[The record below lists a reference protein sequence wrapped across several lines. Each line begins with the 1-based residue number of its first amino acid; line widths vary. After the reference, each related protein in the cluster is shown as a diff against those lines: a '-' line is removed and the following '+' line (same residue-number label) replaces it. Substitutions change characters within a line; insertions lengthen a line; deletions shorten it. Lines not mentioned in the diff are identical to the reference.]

1 MKGCAPPAAAQ
12 VAGSMKSS
20 SKLSLAVLLWASLLP
35 AQQTATL
42 TGTVR
47 DASSA
52 VVETASV
59 RLINTAT
66 GESFAGV
73 STAAGNYTI
82 PLVKPGN
89 YELVAEAAGF
99 KQYKQTGIRLET
111 GQNARVDLTLELGAL
126 SESVTVEAA
135 APLLNTDNSS
145 VGSVVRNSTIAN
157 MPLIERRA
165 AQLARLNGFV
175 VQNGNGSNFAMAGGR
190 GNNAMWTIDGGNAQ
204 NILLGVATLV
214 YDPPV
219 ESLEEFNVE
228 ISNYK
233 AELGRS
239 GGGYVQMTTKSG
251 TNNFHG
257 SLYEFLRNDKFDAR
271 NFFASSKPVLRYNQ
285 FGASFGGP
293 IRKDKTFFF
302 ANYEGQQIR
311 RQQTILASV
320 PTVAETRGDFSS
332 LSTVVR
338 DPQTGLPFA
347 GNIIPT
353 QRQDPVGAAIAA
365 LYPGPNVDGARS
377 RNNNFRANQPI
388 STTTNV
394 AVARLDHN
402 FSLND
407 RIYGR
412 FLANVTDTFNS
423 PVFPVP
429 GTDNYHSTSNN
440 SFYSWSATWQHS
452 FSPLTTIESRYSWD
466 RRKANALSG
475 GSDLGL
481 AQRLG
486 IKGTNDRFFPQ
497 INIPGLTGF
506 GTGNHER
513 LQVPIRGD
521 HITSTITKI
530 SGAHTIKF
538 GGEWRRS
545 TNDDRW
551 SGTGGGVFGFN
562 QTATGDALA
571 SVLTGWALS
580 GSRAEALL
588 LRTRASAFGFF
599 VQTDW
604 KVTPKL
610 TLNLGVR
617 WDVDTP
623 RRELVDNRQNSFDQF
638 AINPVS
644 NTPGILTWSGRNGLS
659 SYAHNFD
666 KNNFGPRVGFAYRA
680 NDKWVIRGGSGILYV
695 GQYDQATPIVANI
708 GFGLRNDV
716 VSPDGGRTAGFLLK
730 DGLPAAIPPSEGLL
744 TPGYGAVPVGQNPTL
759 AIEFF
764 EPKGRVVP
772 YLFNFNFNVQ
782 RQLRG
787 NVVVELGYLSTLG
800 HKLTAPGSRSIN
812 QVDPSRIGPGNSQ
825 ILRPFPQFSDVRVI
839 APTIG
844 NSNYHG
850 LNLRVEKRLSRGL
863 QFNAN
868 YTWAKAIDDV
878 ESRDELGGNAG
889 DNAFANQYD
898 RRADRGLSGN
908 HIAHRFIGS
917 VTWDLPVRVS
927 NHALNYVVGGWS
939 TSLIYEARTGSPFGV
954 IENNAAAIYPTAVT
968 VRSTA
973 IAPYRVNPNWRANV
987 LTEPYFDTASF
998 VAPAQYTFGNL
1009 GRTVAIGPGAVIS
1022 DISVL
1027 KNFSVREQ
1035 HNLQFRVEML
1045 NFINHANFNLP
1056 NQNRGVANFGR
1067 VGSLIGGNQAR
1078 IIQLGLHYKF

>member
-1 MKGCAPPAAAQ
+1 MSPRLLFVSAFF
-12 VAGSMKSS
+12 VAY
-20 SKLSLAVLLWASLLP
+20 AS

-47 DASSA
+47 DATTA
-52 VVETASV
+52 VIQNVAV
-59 RLINTAT
+59 KVVNANT
-66 GESFAGV
+66 GETFA
-73 STAAGNYTI
+73 SLSAANGNFTI
-82 PLVKPGN
+82 PLIKPGD
-89 YELVAEAAGF
+89 YALVAEAEGF
-99 KQYKQTGIRLET
+99 RQFRQTGIRLET
-111 GQNARVDLTLELGAL
+111 GSTVRVDPVLEIG
-126 SESVTVEAA
+126 SVSDTVTVEAS
-135 APLLNTDNSS
+135 APLLSTDNSS

-157 MPLIERRA
+157 MPLIDRRA

-239 GGGYVQMTTKSG
+239 GGGYVQMTTRSG
-251 TNNFHG
+251 TNELHG
-257 SLYEFLRNDKFDAR
+257 SLYEFLRNDRLDAR
-271 NFFASSKPVLRYNQ
+271 NFFASARPVLRYNQ
-285 FGASFGGP
+285 FGASAGGP
-293 IRKDKTFFF
+293 IRKDRTFLF
-302 ANYEGQQIR
+302 ANYEGIRIR

-320 PTVAETRGDFSS
+320 PARAEIAGDF
-332 LSTVVR
+332 TGMATVR
-338 DPQTGLPFA
+338 DPLTGTPFPN
-347 GNIIPT
+347 NIIPAS
-353 QRQDPVGAAIAA
+353 RLDPVGSAIAQ
-365 LYPGPNVDGARS
+365 LYPAPNVTGARS
-377 RNNNFRANQPI
+377 RSNNFRANQPLR
-388 STTTNV
+388 TTTEV
-394 AVARLDHN
+394 AVARVDHN

-407 RIYGR
+407 RVYGR
-412 FLANVTDTFNS
+412 LLVNETDSFNS
-423 PVFPVP
+423 PVYPQP
-429 GTDNYHSTSNN
+429 GVDPYHTANDN

-452 FSPLTTIESRYSWD
+452 FSPTTTVESRYSWD

-481 AQRLG
+481 AQRFG

-506 GTGNHER
+506 GVGNHER

-521 HITSTITKI
+521 HVTSSVTTIRG
-530 SGAHTIKF
+530 SHTLKF

-571 SVLTGWALS
+571 SLLTGWALS

-588 LRTRASAFGFF
+588 LRTRASSFGFF
-599 VQTDW
+599 AQTDW

-610 TLNLGVR
+610 TLNLGLR
-617 WDVDTP
+617 WDLDTP
-623 RRELVDNRQNSFDQF
+623 RRELVDSRQNSFDQF
-638 AINPVS
+638 ALNPVS
-644 NTPGILTWSGRNGLS
+644 GTPGLLTWSGRNGLS
-659 SYAHNFD
+659 DYAHNFD
-666 KNNFGPRVGFAYRA
+666 KNNFGPRVGFAYRVT
-680 NDKWVIRGGSGILYV
+680 DQWVIRGGSGVLYV

-708 GFGLRNDV
+708 GFGLRSDV
-716 VSPDGGRTAGFLLK
+716 VSPDGGRTAAFLLK
-730 DGLPAAIPPSEGLL
+730 DGLPPTAAPSNDLL
-744 TPGYGAVPVGQNPTL
+744 VPGYGAVRPGQNPTL
-759 AIEFF
+759 AVEFF

-772 YLFNFNFNVQ
+772 YLFNFNFNIQ
-782 RQLRG
+782 RRLPG
-787 NVVVELGYLSTLG
+787 NAVFEIGYLSTLG

-812 QVDPSRIGPGNSQ
+812 QVPQKLIGPGNAQ
-825 ILRPFPQFSDVRVI
+825 ALRPFPQFSDVRVI

-850 LNLRVEKRLSRGL
+850 VNFRLEKRYSRGL

-868 YTWAKAIDDV
+868 YTWSKAIDDV

-917 VTWDLPVRVS
+917 ATWDLPFGAGR
-927 NHALNYVVGGWS
+927 ALHTGNSLVNQIIGGWS

-968 VRSTA
+968 VRSNA
-973 IAPYRVNPNWRANV
+973 IAPYRENPNWRANV
-987 LTEPYFDTASF
+987 LGETFFDTGAF

-1009 GRTVAIGPGAVIS
+1009 GRTIAIGPSAVIS
-1022 DISVL
+1022 DLSVL
-1027 KNFSVREQ
+1027 KAVQIREQ
-1035 HNLQFRVEML
+1035 HRLQFRLEML
-1045 NFINHANFNLP
+1045 NWLNRANFNLP
-1056 NQNRGVANFGR
+1056 AQSRGVANFGR
-1067 VGSLIGGNQAR
+1067 INSLIGGNQAR

>member
-1 MKGCAPPAAAQ
+1 M
-12 VAGSMKSS
+12 VIRTIRFILLTL
-20 SKLSLAVLLWASLLP
+20 LSYLDALG
-35 AQQTATL
+35 QQSATV

-47 DASSA
+47 DATSG
-52 VVETASV
+52 VVEAVGVKLVNAQT
-59 RLINTAT
+59 RET
-66 GESFAGV
+66 FAGLTTV
-73 STAAGNYTI
+73 NGLYTI
-82 PLVKPGN
+82 PLVKPGE
-89 YELVAEAAGF
+89 YELIAEAPGF
-99 KQYKQTGIRLET
+99 KQHRQLGIRLET
-111 GQNARVDLTLELGAL
+111 GSSVRIDVALEVGVVA
-126 SESVTVEAA
+126 ESVTIEAA

-145 VGSVVRNSTIAN
+145 VGSVVRNSTIAS
-157 MPLIERRA
+157 MPLIDRRA

-251 TNNFHG
+251 TNELHG
-257 SLYEFLRNDKFDAR
+257 SLYEFLRNDRLDAR
-271 NFFASSKPVLRYNQ
+271 NFFASAKPVLRYNQ
-285 FGASFGGP
+285 FGASLGGP

-302 ANYEGQQIR
+302 ANYEGLEIR

-320 PTVAETRGDFSS
+320 PAVAETRGDLSS
-332 LSTVVR
+332 LTTVVR
-338 DPQTGLPFA
+338 DPLSATPFA
-347 GNIIPT
+347 GNLIPAS
-353 QRQDPVGAAIAA
+353 RLDPVGAAIAS
-365 LYPGPNVDGARS
+365 LYPEPNVAGARS
-377 RNNNFRANQPI
+377 RNNNFRSNQPTR
-388 STTTNV
+388 TTTNV

-412 FLANVTDTFNS
+412 FLANESDTFNA

-429 GTDNYHSTSNN
+429 GTDVYHSTSDN
-440 SFYSWSATWQHS
+440 SFYSWSATWQHT
-452 FSPLTTIESRYSWD
+452 FSPLTTLESRYSWD

-481 AQRLG
+481 AARYG
-486 IKGTNDRFFPQ
+486 IRGTNDRFFPQ
-497 INIPGLTGF
+497 ITIPGLTGF

-521 HITSTITKI
+521 HATATITRI
-530 SGAHTIKF
+530 RGAHTVKF

-562 QTATGDALA
+562 QAATGDALG

-588 LRTRASAFGFF
+588 LRTRASTIGAFL
-599 VQTDW
+599 QTDW
-604 KVTPKL
+604 KVSPKL
-610 TLNLGVR
+610 TLNLGLR
-617 WDVDTP
+617 WDLDTP

-638 AINPVS
+638 ALNPIS
-644 NTPGILTWSGRNGLS
+644 STPGLITWSGRNGLS
-659 SYAHNFD
+659 DYAHNFD
-666 KNNFGPRVGFAYRA
+666 KNNFGPRLGFAYRA
-680 NDKWVIRGGSGILYV
+680 AGEWVIRGGTGLLYV

-708 GFGLRNDV
+708 GFGLRGDV
-716 VSPDGGRTAGFLLK
+716 VSPDGGRTAAFLLK
-730 DGLPAAIPPSEGLL
+730 DGLPALASPSNDLL
-744 TPGYGAVPVGQNPTL
+744 VPGYGAVRAGQGPTL
-759 AIEFF
+759 AVEFF
-764 EPKGRVVP
+764 EPSGRAVP
-772 YLFNFNFNVQ
+772 YLVNFNLNVQ
-782 RQLRG
+782 RQLPG
-787 NVVVELGYLSTLG
+787 NAVIEVGYLSTIG

-812 QVDPSRIGPGNSQ
+812 QVDPSRIGPGNAQ
-825 ILRPFPQFSDVRVI
+825 ALRPFPQFSDVRVI

-850 LNLRVEKRLSRGL
+850 ANLRIEKRLSRGL

-868 YTWAKAIDDV
+868 YTWSKAIDDV
-878 ESRDELGGNAG
+878 ESRDEIGGNAG
-889 DNAFANQYD
+889 DNAFGNQYD

-917 VTWDLPVRVS
+917 ATWNLPLRVS
-927 NHALNYVVGGWS
+927 SRALNHIVGGWS
-939 TSLIYEARTGSPFGV
+939 TSLIYEARSGSPFGV
-954 IENNAAAIYPTAVT
+954 IENNAAAIYPTAAT
-968 VRSTA
+968 VRSQA
-973 IAPYRVNPNWRANV
+973 VAPYRQNPNWRANV
-987 LTEPYFDTASF
+987 LGESFFDPASF
-998 VAPAQYTFGNL
+998 AAPAQYTFGNL
-1009 GRTVAIGPGAVIS
+1009 GRTVAIGPGAVIT
-1022 DISVL
+1022 DLAVL
-1027 KNFSVREQ
+1027 KSFPVREQ
-1035 HNLQFRVEML
+1035 QRLQLRVEML
-1045 NFINHANFNLP
+1045 NFLNRANFALP
-1056 NQNRGVANFGR
+1056 NQSRGVANFGR
-1067 VGSLIGGNQAR
+1067 ISALASGNQAR

>member
-1 MKGCAPPAAAQ
+1 MSRILFAL
-12 VAGSMKSS
+12 V
-20 SKLSLAVLLWASLLP
+20 AVLALN

-42 TGTVR
+42 SGTVH
-47 DASSA
+47 DASA
-52 VVETASV
+52 GIVESASV
-59 RLINTAT
+59 KLINAKT
-66 GESFAGV
+66 GETFAGV
-73 STAAGNYTI
+73 TTNKGLYTI
-82 PLVKPGN
+82 PLIKPGD
-89 YELVAEAAGF
+89 YELVAEAPGF
-99 KQYKQTGIRLET
+99 RQYRQTGIRLET
-111 GQNARVDLTLELGAL
+111 GSSARIDFAFEVGAVVDA
-126 SESVTVEAA
+126 VTVEAA
-135 APLLNTDNSS
+135 APLLSTDNAS

-157 MPLIERRA
+157 MPLIDRRA

-219 ESLEEFNVE
+219 EALEEFNVE

-251 TNNFHG
+251 TNQLHG
-257 SLYEFLRNDKFDAR
+257 SLYEYLRNDRLDAR

-285 FGASFGGP
+285 YGASLGGP
-293 IRKDKTFFF
+293 IKKDRTFYF
-302 ANYEGQQIR
+302 ANYEGLQIR

-320 PTVAETRGDFSS
+320 PTVAETQGDFSS
-332 LSTVVR
+332 LATVVR
-338 DPQTGLPFA
+338 DPATGTPYP
-347 GNIIPT
+347 GNIIPVS
-353 QRQDPVGAAIAA
+353 QQDPVGRAIAS
-365 LYPGPNVDGARS
+365 LYPAPNVEGARS
-377 RNNNFRANQPI
+377 RNNNFRANQPLR
-388 STTTNV
+388 TTTHV

-407 RIYGR
+407 RVYGR
-412 FLANVTDTFNS
+412 FLANETDSFNS

-429 GTDNYHSTSNN
+429 GTDPYHSTSDN

-481 AQRLG
+481 AARYG

-521 HITSTITKI
+521 HATTTVTKI
-530 SGAHTIKF
+530 RGAHTIKF

-571 SVLTGWALS
+571 SVLTGYALS

-588 LRTRASAFGFF
+588 LRTRASAFGAF

-604 KVTPKL
+604 KVSPKL
-610 TLNLGVR
+610 TLNLGLR
-617 WDVDTP
+617 WDLDTP

-644 NTPGILTWSGRNGLS
+644 NTPGLLTWSGRNGLS

-666 KNNFGPRVGFAYRA
+666 KNNFGPRFGFAYRA
-680 NDKWVIRGGSGILYV
+680 AEKWVIRGGSGLLYV

-708 GFGLRNDV
+708 GFGLRTDV
-716 VSPDGGRTAGFLLK
+716 VSVDGGRTPAFLLRN
-730 DGLPAAIPPSEGLL
+730 GLPPAAQPSNDLL
-744 TPGYGAVPVGQNPTL
+744 VPGYGAVRPGQSPTL
-759 AIEFF
+759 AVEFF
-764 EPKGRVVP
+764 EPKGRTVP
-772 YLFNFNFNVQ
+772 YLINFNFNVQ
-782 RQLRG
+782 RQLPG
-787 NVVVELGYLSTLG
+787 NAVFEVGYLSTVG

-812 QVDPSRIGPGNSQ
+812 QVDPARISPGNSQ
-825 ILRPFPQFSDVRVI
+825 LLRPFPQFSDVRVI

-850 LNLRVEKRLSRGL
+850 LNLRLEKRFSRGL

-868 YTWAKAIDDV
+868 YTWSKAIDDV
-878 ESRDELGGNAG
+878 ESRDEIGGNAG

-917 VTWDLPVRVS
+917 ATWDLPVRLE
-927 NHALNYVVGGWS
+927 NKALNSVIGGWS

-954 IENNAAAIYPTAVT
+954 IENNAAAIYPTAAT
-968 VRSTA
+968 VRSNA
-973 IAPYRVNPNWRANV
+973 IGAYRENPNWRNNV
-987 LTEPYFDTASF
+987 LAENFFDTSTFA
-998 VAPAQYTFGNL
+998 APALYTFGNT
-1009 GRTVAIGPGAVIS
+1009 GRTVAIGPGAIIA
-1022 DISVL
+1022 DLAIL
-1027 KNFSVREQ
+1027 KSFQIREQ
-1035 HNLQFRVEML
+1035 HRLQFRAEMM
-1045 NFINHANFNLP
+1045 NFINHANFALP

-1067 VGSLIGGNQAR
+1067 ISALANGNQAR

>member
-1 MKGCAPPAAAQ
+1 MFDLSVRRRSGI
-12 VAGSMKSS
+12 VFITLLSS
-20 SKLSLAVLLWASLLP
+20 FHVF

-42 TGTVR
+42 TGTVH
-47 DASSA
+47 DATAGVVRAAA
-52 VVETASV
+52 VKLV
-59 RLINTAT
+59 NTNT
-66 GESFAGV
+66 GETFAGV
-73 STAAGNYTI
+73 TTANGLYTI
-82 PLVKPGN
+82 PLIKPGE
-89 YELVAEAAGF
+89 YELTAEAQGF
-99 KQYKQTGIRLET
+99 KQYRQTGIRLET
-111 GQNARVDLTLELGAL
+111 GASARIDLALEVGAVA
-126 SESVTVEAA
+126 ESVTVEAS
-135 APLLNTDNSS
+135 APLLNSENSS
-145 VGSVVRNSTIAN
+145 VGSVVRNSTIAS
-157 MPLIERRA
+157 MPLIDRRA

-190 GNNAMWTIDGGNAQ
+190 GNNAMWTIDGGNVQ
-204 NILLGVATLV
+204 NILLGVATLM

-219 ESLEEFNVE
+219 EALEEFSVE

-251 TNNFHG
+251 TNQIHG
-257 SLYEFLRNDKFDAR
+257 SLYEFLRNDRLDAR
-271 NFFASSKPVLRYNQ
+271 NFFAASKPVLRYNQ
-285 FGASFGGP
+285 YGASVGGP

-302 ANYEGQQIR
+302 ANYEGLQIR
-311 RQQTILASV
+311 RQATILASV
-320 PTVAETRGDFSS
+320 PTVAETRGDFSG
-332 LSTVVR
+332 LATVVR
-338 DPQTGLPFA
+338 DPVSGTPFP
-347 GNIIPT
+347 GNVIPT
-353 QRQDPVGAAIAA
+353 NRLDPVGAAIAS
-365 LYPGPNVDGARS
+365 LYPAPNVDGARS
-377 RNNNFRANQPI
+377 RTNNFRANQPLR
-388 STTTNV
+388 TTTHV

-402 FSLND
+402 FSQND

-412 FLANVTDTFNS
+412 FLVNETDSFNA

-429 GTDNYHSTSNN
+429 GTDNYHTASDN

-452 FSPLTTIESRYSWD
+452 FSPLTTLESRYSWD

-481 AQRLG
+481 AAKYG

-521 HITSTITKI
+521 HATTTVTKI
-530 SGAHTIKF
+530 RGAHTIKF

-588 LRTRASAFGFF
+588 LRTRASAFGAF

-604 KVTPKL
+604 KVSPKL
-610 TLNLGVR
+610 TLNLGLR
-617 WDVDTP
+617 WDLDAP
-623 RRELVDNRQNSFDQF
+623 RREIVDNRQNSFDQF
-638 AINPVS
+638 ALNPVS
-644 NTPGILTWSGRNGLS
+644 GTPGLLTWSGRNGLS
-659 SYAHNFD
+659 DYAHNFD
-666 KNNFGPRVGFAYRA
+666 KNNFGPRVGFAYRVT
-680 NDKWVIRGGSGILYV
+680 DKWVVRGGSGLLYV

-708 GFGLRNDV
+708 GFGLRGDV
-716 VSPDGGRTAGFLLK
+716 VSPDGGRTAAFLLQN
-730 DGLPAAIPPSEGLL
+730 GLPPTPAPSNDLL
-744 TPGYGAVPVGQNPTL
+744 VPGYGAVRPGQNPTL
-759 AIEFF
+759 AVEFF
-764 EPKGRVVP
+764 EPKGRTVP

-782 RQLRG
+782 RQLPG
-787 NVVVELGYLSTLG
+787 NAVFELGYLSTLG

-812 QVDPSRIGPGNSQ
+812 QVDPSRIGPGNAQ
-825 ILRPFPQFSDVRVI
+825 ALRPFPQFSDVRVI

-850 LNLRVEKRLSRGL
+850 LNFRLEKRMSRGL

-868 YTWAKAIDDV
+868 YTWSKAIDDV

-917 VTWDLPVRVS
+917 VTWDLPVHVS
-927 NHALNYVVGGWS
+927 NKSLNYVVGGWS
-939 TSLIYEARTGSPFGV
+939 TSLIYEARSGSPFGV

-968 VRSTA
+968 VRSNA
-973 IAPYRVNPNWRANV
+973 VAPYRENANWRSNV
-987 LTEPYFDTASF
+987 LGENFFDTASF
-998 VAPAQYTFGNL
+998 AAPAQYTFGNL

-1022 DISVL
+1022 DLSVL
-1027 KNFSVREQ
+1027 KSFGIREGQ
-1035 HNLQFRVEML
+1035 RLQFRLEML
-1045 NFINHANFNLP
+1045 NWLNRANFNLP

-1067 VGSLIGGNQAR
+1067 ISSLINGNQAR

>member
-1 MKGCAPPAAAQ
+1 MFFKPFG
-12 VAGSMKSS
+12 
-20 SKLSLAVLLWASLLP
+20 KLWAIALLGLPAVLPLP
-35 AQQTATL
+35 AQQAATL
-42 TGTVR
+42 TGTAR
-47 DASSA
+47 DA
-52 VVETASV
+52 TAGVLESV
-59 RLINTAT
+59 AIKLVNANT
-66 GESFAGV
+66 GESFAGL
-73 STAAGNYTI
+73 TNAQGLYTI
-82 PLVKPGN
+82 PLIKPGD
-89 YELVAEAAGF
+89 YELIAEAPGF
-99 KQYKQTGIRLET
+99 RQFRQTGIRLET
-111 GQNARVDLTLELGAL
+111 GANARVDLLLELGAV
-126 SESVTVEAA
+126 SDAVTVEAA

-145 VGSVVRNSTIAN
+145 VGSVVRNSTIVN
-157 MPLIERRA
+157 MPLIDRRA
-165 AQLARLNGFV
+165 AQLAKLNGFV
-175 VQNGNGSNFAMAGGR
+175 VQNGNGSNFTMAGGR

-251 TNNFHG
+251 TNQLHG
-257 SLYEFLRNDKFDAR
+257 SAYEFLRNDGLDAR
-271 NFFASSKPVLRYNQ
+271 NFFSSAKPVLRYNQ
-285 FGASFGGP
+285 FGGSLGGP
-293 IRKDKTFFF
+293 VKRDRTFYF
-302 ANYEGQQIR
+302 ANYEALLVR

-320 PTVAETRGDFSS
+320 PSQAEIGGDFSG
-332 LSTVVR
+332 LSVVR
-338 DPQTGLPFA
+338 DPTTGVPFA
-347 GNIIPT
+347 GNVIPAS
-353 QRQDPVGAAIAA
+353 RLDPVGAAIAA
-365 LYPGPNVDGARS
+365 LYPAANVPGARS
-377 RNNNFRANQPI
+377 RTNNFRANQPI
-388 STTTNV
+388 RTTTHV

-412 FLANVTDTFNS
+412 FLANESDTFNA
-423 PVFPVP
+423 PVYPVP
-429 GTDNYHSTSNN
+429 GVDPYHSTNDS

-452 FSPLTTIESRYSWD
+452 FSPTSTLEARYSWD

-481 AQRLG
+481 AQRFG
-486 IKGTNDRFFPQ
+486 IKGTNQRFFPQ
-497 INIPGLTGF
+497 ITIPGLTGF

-521 HITSTITKI
+521 HVTASVTRIR
-530 SGAHTIKF
+530 GAHTIKY

-551 SGTGGGVFGFN
+551 SGSGGGVFAFN
-562 QTATGDALA
+562 QTATGDGLA
-571 SVLTGWALS
+571 SLLTGWALS

-588 LRTRASAFGFF
+588 LRTRASAFGAF

-610 TLNLGVR
+610 TLNLGLR
-617 WDVDTP
+617 WDLDSP
-623 RRELVDNRQNSFDQF
+623 RRELVDNRQNSFNQF

-644 NTPGILTWSGRNGLS
+644 STPGLITWSGRNGLS
-659 SYAHNFD
+659 DYAHNFD

-680 NDKWVIRGGSGILYV
+680 TDKWVVRGGSGVLYV

-708 GFGLRNDV
+708 GFGLRGDV
-716 VSPDGGRTAGFLLK
+716 VSPDGGRTAAFLLK
-730 DGLPAAIPPSEGLL
+730 EGLPAIAPPSNDLL
-744 TPGYGAVPVGQNPTL
+744 VPGYGSVRPGQNPTL
-759 AIEFF
+759 AVEFF
-764 EPKGRVVP
+764 EPERRAVP
-772 YLFNFNFNVQ
+772 YLFTFNFNVQ
-782 RQLRG
+782 RHLPG
-787 NVVVELGYLSTLG
+787 NAVFEVGYLSTLG

-812 QVDPSRIGPGNSQ
+812 QVDPSRIGPGNAQ
-825 ILRPFPQFSDVRVI
+825 ALRPFPQFSDVRVI

-850 LNLRVEKRLSRGL
+850 VNFRLDKRFSRGL

-889 DNAFANQYD
+889 DNAFSNQYN

-908 HIAHRFIGS
+908 HVAHRFISS
-917 VTWDLPVRVS
+917 VSWDLPFGGGRWLHTGSRAV
-927 NHALNYVVGGWS
+927 NQLIGGWT

-968 VRSTA
+968 VRSNATA
-973 IAPYRVNPNWRANV
+973 AYRENPNWRSNV
-987 LTEPYFDTASF
+987 LSESFFDPGVFA
-998 VAPAQYTFGNL
+998 APAQYTFGNL
-1009 GRTVAIGPGAVIS
+1009 GRTVALGPGAIIS
-1022 DISVL
+1022 DLAIL
-1027 KNFSVREQ
+1027 KSISVREG
-1035 HNLQFRVEML
+1035 HRLQLRGEAMNFL
-1045 NFINHANFNLP
+1045 NRANFALP

-1067 VGSLIGGNQAR
+1067 ISGLIGGNQAR
-1078 IIQLGLHYKF
+1078 IIQLGLHYRF

>member
-1 MKGCAPPAAAQ
+1 MRLWKQ
-12 VAGSMKSS
+12 SFLAG
-20 SKLSLAVLLWASLLP
+20 LLWTLLLT

-47 DASSA
+47 DATSA
-52 VVETASV
+52 VIETASV
-59 RLINTAT
+59 RLVNLAT
-66 GESFAGV
+66 GESFAGITT
-73 STAAGNYTI
+73 SAGLFTI
-82 PLVKPGN
+82 PLIKPGT
-89 YELVAEAAGF
+89 YELAAEAAGF
-99 KQYKQTGIRLET
+99 KQTKQTGIRLET
-111 GQNARVDLTLELGAL
+111 GANVRLDVVLELGAL

-157 MPLIERRA
+157 MPLIDRRA

-175 VQNGNGSNFAMAGGR
+175 VQNGNGSNFAIAGGR

-251 TNNFHG
+251 TNELHG
-257 SLYEFLRNDKFDAR
+257 SVYEFLRNDRLDAR
-271 NFFASSKPVLRYNQ
+271 NFFSSSKPVLRYNQ
-285 FGASFGGP
+285 FGASVGGP
-293 IRKDKTFFF
+293 ISKDRTFFF
-302 ANYEGQQIR
+302 ANYEGLRIR
-311 RQQTILASV
+311 RQSTIIASV
-320 PTVAETRGDFSS
+320 PTVAERSGDFSS
-332 LSTVVR
+332 LTNVVR
-338 DPQTGLPFA
+338 DPQTGAPFP

-353 QRQDPVGAAIAA
+353 TQQDPVGAAIAS
-365 LYPGPNVDGARS
+365 LYPNPNVDGARS

-388 STTTNV
+388 RTNTEV

-412 FLANVTDTFNS
+412 FLVNETDTFNA

-429 GTDNYHSTSNN
+429 GTDNYHSTSDN

-452 FSPLTTIESRYSWD
+452 FSPLTILESRYSWD

-481 AQRLG
+481 AARYG
-486 IKGTNDRFFPQ
+486 IRGTNDRFFPR

-506 GTGNHER
+506 GTTNHER

-521 HITSTITKI
+521 HVTSTITTI
-530 SGAHTIKF
+530 RGAHTVKF
-538 GGEWRRS
+538 GAEWRRS

-551 SGTGGGVFGFN
+551 SGTGGGVFDFN

-588 LRTRASAFGFF
+588 LRTRASAFGAFI
-599 VQTDW
+599 QTDW
-604 KVTPKL
+604 KVSPKL
-610 TLNLGVR
+610 TLNLGLR
-617 WDVDTP
+617 WDLDSP

-638 AINPVS
+638 ALNPVS
-644 NTPGILTWSGRNGLS
+644 GTPGVITWSGRNGLS

-666 KNNFGPRVGFAYRA
+666 KNNFGPRIGFAYRA
-680 NDKWVIRGGSGILYV
+680 TDKWVVRGGGGVLYV

-708 GFGLRNDV
+708 GFGLRADV
-716 VSPDGGRTAGFLLK
+716 VSPDGGRTAGFLLRN
-730 DGLPAAIPPSEGLL
+730 GLPAAAEPSNDLL
-744 TPGYGAVPVGQNPTL
+744 VPSYGSVPVGRNPAL
-759 AIEFF
+759 AVEFF
-764 EPKGRVVP
+764 EPAGRAVP
-772 YLFNFNFNVQ
+772 YLYTYNFNIQ
-782 RQLRG
+782 RQLPG
-787 NVVVELGYLSTLG
+787 NAVFEIGYLSTLG

-812 QVDPSRIGPGNSQ
+812 QVDPARIGPGNAQ
-825 ILRPFPQFSDVRVI
+825 ALRPYPQFSDVRVI

-850 LNLRVEKRLSRGL
+850 LNFRVDKRFSRGL

-908 HIAHRFIGS
+908 HIGHRFIGS
-917 VTWDLPVRVS
+917 VTWDLPFRARS
-927 NHALNYVVGGWS
+927 GSALNHVIGGWS

-968 VRSTA
+968 VRSNA
-973 IAPYRVNPNWRANV
+973 VKPYAANPNWRSNV
-987 LTEPYFDTASF
+987 LSESFFDTTSF
-998 VAPAQYTFGNL
+998 VAPAQYTFGNV

-1022 DISVL
+1022 DLSVL
-1027 KNFSVREQ
+1027 KSFAAGEQ
-1035 HNLQFRVEML
+1035 HRIQFRLEML
-1045 NFINHANFNLP
+1045 NFLNRANFNLP
-1056 NQNRGVANFGR
+1056 NQSRGVANFGR
-1067 VGSLIGGNQAR
+1067 IAGLINGNQAR

>member
-1 MKGCAPPAAAQ
+1 MISTLSFPRLGRL
-12 VAGSMKSS
+12 VAT
-20 SKLSLAVLLWASLLP
+20 LALASNVL

-42 TGTVR
+42 SGAVRDMSAGTVE
-47 DASSA
+47 A
-52 VVETASV
+52 VKVKLLNA
-59 RLINTAT
+59 AT
-66 GESFAGV
+66 GELFTGLT
-73 STAAGNYTI
+73 TANGNYTI
-82 PLVKPGN
+82 PLIKPGD
-89 YELVAEAAGF
+89 YELIAEARGF
-99 KQYKQTGIRLET
+99 KQYRQTGIRLET
-111 GQNARVDLTLELGAL
+111 GSNARIDFALEVGGF
-126 SESVTVEAA
+126 SESVTIEAT

-157 MPLIERRA
+157 MPLIDRRA

-251 TNNFHG
+251 TNQVHG
-257 SLYEFLRNDKFDAR
+257 SLYEFLRNDRLDAR

-285 FGASFGGP
+285 FGASLGGP

-302 ANYEGQQIR
+302 ANWEGLQIR
-311 RQQTILASV
+311 RQQTIIASV
-320 PTVAETRGDFSS
+320 PAVAEAHGDFSS
-332 LSTVVR
+332 LAAVR
-338 DPQTGLPFA
+338 DPLSSTQFA
-347 GNIIPT
+347 GNIIPAS
-353 QRQDPVGAAIAA
+353 RLDPVGAAIAG
-365 LYPGPNVDGARS
+365 LYPAPNVTGARS
-377 RNNNFRANQPI
+377 RTNNFRANQPI
-388 STTTNV
+388 RTTTNV
-394 AVARLDHN
+394 GVARLDHN

-407 RIYGR
+407 RVYGR
-412 FLANVTDTFNS
+412 FLVNESDTFNA

-429 GTDNYHSTSNN
+429 GTDPFHSTSDN
-440 SFYSWSATWQHS
+440 SFYSWSATWQHT
-452 FSPLTTIESRYSWD
+452 FSPSTTLEARYSWD

-481 AQRLG
+481 AAKYG
-486 IKGTNDRFFPQ
+486 IRGTNERFFPQ

-521 HITSTITKI
+521 HATGAVTKI
-530 SGAHTIKF
+530 RGSHTLKF

-551 SGTGGGVFGFN
+551 SGSGGGVFGFN

-571 SVLTGWALS
+571 SLLTGWALS

-588 LRTRASAFGFF
+588 LRTRASAFGAFA
-599 VQTDW
+599 QTDW
-604 KVTPKL
+604 KVSPNL
-610 TLNLGVR
+610 TLNLGLR
-617 WDVDTP
+617 WDLDVP

-638 AINPVS
+638 ALNPVS
-644 NTPGILTWSGRNGLS
+644 GTPGLLTWSGRNGS
-659 SYAHNFD
+659 SAFAHNFD

-680 NDKWVIRGGSGILYV
+680 TEKWVIRGGSGLLYV

-708 GFGLRNDV
+708 GFGLRGDV
-716 VSPDGGRTAGFLLK
+716 VSPDGGRTAAFLLR
-730 DGLPAAIPPSEGLL
+730 DGLPAIAAPSNDLL
-744 TPGYGAVPVGQNPTL
+744 VAGYGAVRPGQNPAL
-759 AIEFF
+759 AVEFF
-764 EPKGRVVP
+764 EPKGRTVP
-772 YLFNFNFNVQ
+772 YLLNFNLNIQ
-782 RQLRG
+782 RQLPG
-787 NVVVELGYLSTLG
+787 NTVVELGYLSTLG

-812 QVDPSRIGPGNSQ
+812 QVEPGRIGPGNAQ
-825 ILRPFPQFSDVRVI
+825 ALRPFPQFSDVRVI
-839 APTIG
+839 APAIG

-850 LNLRVEKRLSRGL
+850 LNLRIDKRFSRGL

-868 YTWAKAIDDV
+868 YTWSKAIDDV
-878 ESRDELGGNAG
+878 ESRDEVGGNAG

-917 VTWDLPVRVS
+917 ATWNLPLRS
-927 NHALNYVVGGWS
+927 DHRTIHHIIGGWS
-939 TSLIYEARTGSPFGV
+939 ASAIYEARTGSPFGV
-954 IENNAAAIYPTAVT
+954 IENNAAAIYPTAAT
-968 VRSTA
+968 VRSSA
-973 IAPYRVNPNWRANV
+973 MAPYERNANWRGNV
-987 LTEPYFDTASF
+987 LTEPFFRTGAF
-998 VAPAQYTFGNL
+998 VAPPQYTFGNL
-1009 GRTVAIGPGAVIS
+1009 GRTVAIGPGAIIA
-1022 DISVL
+1022 DLAVL
-1027 KNFSVREQ
+1027 KSVQIREQ
-1035 HNLQFRVEML
+1035 QRLQFRVEML
-1045 NFINHANFNLP
+1045 NFLNHANFALP
-1056 NQNRGVANFGR
+1056 NQSRGVANFGR
-1067 VGSLIGGNQAR
+1067 IGALANGNQAR

>member
-1 MKGCAPPAAAQ
+1 MFDLSVRRHGLFALTLL
-12 VAGSMKSS
+12 AGFS
-20 SKLSLAVLLWASLLP
+20 AF
-35 AQQTATL
+35 AQQSATL
-42 TGTVR
+42 TGTVH
-47 DASSA
+47 DATA
-52 VVETASV
+52 GVVQAADV
-59 RLINTAT
+59 KLVNTKT
-66 GESFAGV
+66 GETFAGIT
-73 STAAGNYTI
+73 TANGLYTI
-82 PLVKPGN
+82 PLIKPGE
-89 YELVAEAAGF
+89 YELTAEAQGF
-99 KQYKQTGIRLET
+99 KQYRQTGIGLET
-111 GQNARVDLTLELGAL
+111 GSSARIDVALELGAVA
-126 SESVTVEAA
+126 ESVTVEAST
-135 APLLNTDNSS
+135 PLLNTDSS
-145 VGSVVRNSTIAN
+145 SNGAVVRNSTIAN
-157 MPLIERRA
+157 MPLIDRRA

-190 GNNAMWTIDGGNAQ
+190 GNNAMWTIDGGNVQ
-204 NILLGVATLV
+204 NILLGVATLS

-219 ESLEEFNVE
+219 EALEEFNVE

-251 TNNFHG
+251 TNQVHG
-257 SLYEFLRNDKFDAR
+257 SLYEFLRNDRLDAR
-271 NFFASSKPVLRYNQ
+271 NFFAASKPVLRYNQ
-285 FGASFGGP
+285 YGASVGGP
-293 IRKDKTFFF
+293 IRKDRTFFF
-302 ANYEGQQIR
+302 ANYEGLQIR

-320 PTVAETRGDFSS
+320 PTLAETRGDFSS
-332 LSTVVR
+332 LATVVR
-338 DPQTGLPFA
+338 DPVTGTPFP
-347 GNIIPT
+347 GNVIPSN
-353 QRQDPVGAAIAA
+353 RLDPVGADIAS
-365 LYPGPNVDGARS
+365 LYPAPNVDGARS

-388 STTTNV
+388 KTTTHV

-402 FSLND
+402 FSQND

-412 FLANVTDTFNS
+412 FLVNETDTFNA

-429 GTDNYHSTSNN
+429 GTDSYNTTSDN

-452 FSPLTTIESRYSWD
+452 FSPLTTLESRYSWD

-481 AQRLG
+481 AAKYG

-521 HITSTITKI
+521 HASTTITKI
-530 SGAHTIKF
+530 RGAHTIKF

-562 QTATGDALA
+562 AAATGDALA

-588 LRTRASAFGFF
+588 LRTRASAVGAF

-604 KVTPKL
+604 KVTSKL
-610 TLNLGVR
+610 TLNLGLR
-617 WDVDTP
+617 WDLDAP
-623 RRELVDNRQNSFDQF
+623 RREIVDNRQNSFDRF

-644 NTPGILTWSGRNGLS
+644 GTPGILTWSGRNGLS
-659 SYAHNFD
+659 DYAHNFD

-680 NDKWVIRGGSGILYV
+680 TDKWVVRGGGGVLYV

-708 GFGLRNDV
+708 GFGLRSDV
-716 VSPDGGRTAGFLLK
+716 VSPDGGRTAAFLLQN
-730 DGLPAAIPPSEGLL
+730 GMPPAPPPSNDLL
-744 TPGYGAVPVGQNPTL
+744 VPGYGAVKPGENPTL
-759 AIEFF
+759 AVEFF
-764 EPKGRVVP
+764 EPKGRTVP
-772 YLFNFNFNVQ
+772 YLFNFNFNIQ
-782 RQLRG
+782 RQLPG
-787 NVVVELGYLSTLG
+787 NAVFEAGYLSTIG
-800 HKLTAPGSRSIN
+800 RKLTAPGSRSIN
-812 QVDPSRIGPGNSQ
+812 QVDPRLIGPGNAQ
-825 ILRPFPQFSDVRVI
+825 ALRPFPQYSDVRVI

-850 LNLRVEKRLSRGL
+850 LNLRIEKRMSRGL

-878 ESRDELGGNAG
+878 ESRDEIGGNAG
-889 DNAFANQYD
+889 DNAFANLYD

-908 HIAHRFIGS
+908 HIAHRLIGS
-917 VTWDLPVRVS
+917 VTWDLPVHVS
-927 NHALNYVVGGWS
+927 NRSLNYVVGGWS
-939 TSLIYEARTGSPFGV
+939 TSLIYEARSGSPFGV
-954 IENNAAAIYPTAVT
+954 IENNAAAIYPTAAT
-968 VRSTA
+968 VRSSA
-973 IAPYRVNPNWRANV
+973 VAPYRQNSNWRSNV
-987 LTEPYFDTASF
+987 LGENFFDTASF

-1022 DISVL
+1022 DLSVL
-1027 KNFSVREQ
+1027 KSFSVREGQ
-1035 HNLQFRVEML
+1035 RLQFRLEML
-1045 NFINHANFNLP
+1045 NFINRANFGLP
-1056 NQNRGVANFGR
+1056 NQSRGVANFGR
-1067 VGSLIGGNQAR
+1067 VNTLINGNQAR